1 MPLFVPIDIK
11 VTVPIHETI
20 PVDANVPVK
29 LDVPISVDVSATQL
43 AELSKALAAGL
54 RSFQE
59 VLTGLGG

>member
-1 MPLFVPIDIK
+1 MKRSRSTP
-11 VTVPIHETI
+11 
-20 PVDANVPVK
+20 NVPVK